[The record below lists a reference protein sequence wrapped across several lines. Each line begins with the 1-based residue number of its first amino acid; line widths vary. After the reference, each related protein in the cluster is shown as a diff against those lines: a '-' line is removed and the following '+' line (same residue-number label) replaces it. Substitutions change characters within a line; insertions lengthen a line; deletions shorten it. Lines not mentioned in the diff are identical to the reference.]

1 MYGNGA
7 TNDDF
12 LSFNFP
18 TTALASFDDDFLSL
32 LQKHTKPLVN
42 PQQPQSNNPL
52 ALSTFPNPTITPPSS
67 GTDESPSPPS
77 VNTAQDNLSRNP
89 SSSAIAQPPM
99 SARTT
104 RSSNRDSQ
112 SDILGKRKAEYI
124 IDDDDD
130 DDDLDI
136 LPPHKQLH
144 TDTPGRYS
152 PFGPYPPLTATH
164 ARFPIGSSATKKPSK
179 RKSGGTAQVR
189 PILTSHPDYR
199 SIDTGQSFQD
209 EYRLQK
215 RKEQNRAAQRAFR
228 ERKEKHVKDVSPL
241 PIGIPPSSPFT
252 HNRVPQLEDKV
263 SMLEAKTDTQAAENE
278 NLRELLTRLQNEN
291 VQLKQAQFNFTFQQ
305 SPPSA
310 GGSGTSAAGPSGTG
324 GRHPSQSSQSPTEP
338 VLTQNPT
345 PPTSKATPDIHLFDA
360 FSTSDSLSSF
370 GISPS
375 PTTNATA
382 NGTTNGNDLS
392 WLNMFNAFPGATN
405 GSSPNSATFNGGGMP
420 YQTIASNPMFTSFRE
435 PTPNA
440 WASFGAGPVDVN
452 MNSYDELFGGGG
464 TMASSSLME
473 DLLTYNAFLPD
484 PTGSNLISPLPR
496 HVTPPPLP
504 ETSNRLGSNPGATL
518 NGAISNNSEAS
529 TSGSS
534 SGQQSPHNAKD
545 CPKSK
550 SDFEAMI
557 KKNSQDTFGPPVS
570 TANPMD
576 ENGLR
581 CTIVPADP
589 TKVNLDL
596 GTAWKAVRQHPQFEV
611 SLSPTS

>member
-1 MYGNGA
+1 M
-7 TNDDF
+7 
-12 LSFNFP
+12 
-18 TTALASFDDDFLSL
+18 
-32 LQKHTKPLVN
+32 
-42 PQQPQSNNPL
+42 
-52 ALSTFPNPTITPPSS
+52 
-67 GTDESPSPPS
+67 
-77 VNTAQDNLSRNP
+77 
-89 SSSAIAQPPM
+89 
-99 SARTT
+99 
-104 RSSNRDSQ
+104 
-112 SDILGKRKAEYI
+112 
-124 IDDDDD
+124 
-130 DDDLDI
+130 
-136 LPPHKQLH
+136 
-144 TDTPGRYS
+144 
-152 PFGPYPPLTATH
+152 
-164 ARFPIGSSATKKPSK
+164 
-179 RKSGGTAQVR
+179 R
-189 PILTSHPDYR
+189 PILTSHSDYR
-199 SIDTGQSFQD
+199 SIDTGPLFQD

-241 PIGIPPSSPFT
+241 PRSASPHRHRT
-252 HNRVPQLEDKV
+252 HRRVPQLEDKV
-263 SMLEAKTDTQAAENE
+263 AILEAKTDTQAAENE

-310 GGSGTSAAGPSGTG
+310 GGNGTSAAGPSATG
-324 GRHPSQSSQSPTEP
+324 PRHPSQSSQSPTEP

-345 PPTSKATPDIHLFDA
+345 LPTSKATPDIHLFDP
-360 FSTSDSLSSF
+360 FSTSDSVSSF
-370 GISPS
+370 GISPPS
-375 PTTNATA
+375 TINTTM

-392 WLNMFNAFPGATN
+392 WFNMFNTFSGGTN
-405 GSSPNSATFNGGGMP
+405 ASSPNSAAFSGGGMP

-440 WASFGAGPVDVN
+440 WASFGAGPADVN

-464 TMASSSLME
+464 AMTSSSLME
-473 DLLTYNAFLPD
+473 DLLTFNSFLPD
-484 PTGSNLISPLPR
+484 TTGSNSISPLPQQ
-496 HVTPPPLP
+496 VTPPALLDAN
-504 ETSNRLGSNPGATL
+504 NRPGTNPSVTP
-518 NGAISNNSEAS
+518 NSAISNNSEAS

-534 SGQQSPHNAKD
+534 SGQQSPHNAKE

-570 TANPMD
+570 TPNPLD

-611 SLSPTS
+611 SLSPIPQTAARPRSRHRRRARLTPSGRKKY